1 MILHMFIA
9 MVAGWLQ
16 RHQQQAI
23 AYLLAENRVLKAQ
36 LGGRRLRLTDT
47 DRRRLAALAHP
58 LGRKRLPELATIA
71 TPDTLLRWY
80 KRLIARKFDGSK
92 HRAPRGRPPVAEE
105 IEQRTVQMA
114 EENPTWGY
122 RRIQGALAN
131 LGHQIDK
138 LTVRHILRRHH
149 MEPAPQR
156 RKAGMSW
163 AQFLKLHWE
172 VLAATDFFTV
182 EVATWHGLVTYYV
195 LVVMELATR
204 RVQVAGITPHP
215 TAAFMQQCAR
225 QLTDPFEGFLLGKRY
240 LIHDRDTKFT
250 QAFDGLLKASGVEL
264 VLLPPRSPN
273 LNAYCERFVRSIKEE
288 ALSQMVLLG
297 EDALSYTI
305 QQYVSHYHAERNH
318 QGRANQLLAPEPDL
332 GNHSGQVR
340 RRDRLGGLLR
350 YYYRDVA

>member
-58 LGRKRLPELATIA
+58 LGRKRLHELATLA

-80 KRLIARKFDGSK
+80 KRLIAQRFDGST
-92 HRAPRGRPPVAEE
+92 HRAPLGRPPVAEE
-105 IEQRTVQMA
+105 IEQLTVQMA

-138 LTVRHILRRHH
+138 LTVRNILRRHH
-149 MEPAPQR
+149 MDPAPQR

-204 RVQVAGITPHP
+204 RVQIAGITPHP
-215 TAAFMQQCAR
+215 TVAFMQQCAR

-250 QAFDGLLKASGVEL
+250 QAFDGLLKASGVEP

-273 LNAYCERFVRSIKEE
+273 LNAHCERFVRSIKEE

-305 QQYVSHYHAERNH
+305 QQYVCHYHAERNH
-318 QGRANQLLAPEPDL
+318 QGRANQLSAPEPDL
-332 GNHSGQVR
+332 GNHRGQVR
-340 RRDRLGGLLR
+340 WRDRLGGLLR